1 MSGPIIAVD
10 VGNVRIGVAS
20 CAGPGLPALPVTT
33 LTHESRK
40 KDVQA
45 IVALA
50 RERGARTIV
59 VGYPLRL
66 DGARGPAAE
75 KMERFIAALR
85 GVFDGEVVGV
95 DERMTSALAARKLRD
110 TGAGGVRRRQLVD
123 RFAAVEILESYLARG
138 EGDA

>member
-1 MSGPIIAVD
+1 MSSPIIAVD
-10 VGNVRIGVAS
+10 VGTVRIGVAS
-20 CAGPGLPALPVTT
+20 CAGQGLPALPVTT
-33 LTHESRK
+33 LTHESRE

-50 RERGARTIV
+50 RERGARTII

-66 DGARGPAAE
+66 DGTRGPAAE
-75 KMERFIAALR
+75 KMERFIGALR
-85 GVFDGEVVGV
+85 AAFDGEVIGV
-95 DERMTSALAARKLRD
+95 DERMTTALAARKLRD
-110 TGAGGVRRRQLVD
+110 TAAGAAHRRQLID